1 MDETPGDRARRFK
14 RHQRQMRSIGDQ
26 GALSEQF
33 RLAAE
38 DVVRRL
44 DIGPRMRV
52 LDIATGTGNAAL
64 AAASR
69 GAEVAALDLTPE
81 LFDEARWRQEEL
93 QVTVDWRQGDAEA
106 LPYADADFD
115 RVTSVFGMMFVP
127 RPGLACA
134 ELVRVLRPGGRFGL
148 CNWTLRGAV
157 LEVFEAVGGAALP
170 PTAPELSPM
179 PWGEP
184 DAVTALFAGLGVE
197 LDFAWGHVDWLF
209 SSAEE
214 GVRWVEEVSG
224 PVIAAKAAME
234 AEGRWAPVRARLV
247 EAVSAM
253 TREDMD
259 GVWVRAEYL
268 ITLGTRRG

>member
-1 MDETPGDRARRFK
+1 MNETPGDRASRFK
-14 RHQRQMRSIGDQ
+14 RHQRQVHSIGDQ
-26 GALSEQF
+26 GALSAQF

-44 DIGPRMRV
+44 DISPGMRV

-81 LFDEARWRQEEL
+81 LFDEARWREEEMG
-93 QVTVDWRQGDAEA
+93 VTVDWRQGDAEA
-106 LPYADADFD
+106 LPYADGDFD
-115 RVTSVFGMMFVP
+115 RVLSVFGIMFVP

-157 LEVFEAVGGAALP
+157 LEVFEAVGGTGLP
-170 PTAPELSPM
+170 RIAPELSPM
-179 PWGEP
+179 PWGDP

-197 LDFAWGHVDWLF
+197 LDFAWGRVDWLF

-224 PVIAAKAAME
+224 PVIAAKAVME
-234 AEGRWAPVRARLV
+234 ADGRWVPMRARLV
-247 EAVSAM
+247 EAVSGM
-253 TREDMD
+253 TRKDMD
-259 GVWVRAEYL
+259 GVWIRADYL
-268 ITLGTRRG
+268 ITLGACRG